1 MHRYKSRVKNLM
13 HCVYCTVKS
22 IITLKKNKKEYD
34 KYVLSINNFF
44 VKEADAVIAT
54 SWPSAYRVNKLN
66 KDKGKK
72 FYFKILKSGIMSN
85 MLKKR
90 INYH

>member
-44 VKEADAVIAT
+44 YER
-54 SWPSAYRVNKLN
+54 S
-66 KDKGKK
+66 
-72 FYFKILKSGIMSN
+72 
-85 MLKKR
+85 
-90 INYH
+90 